1 MAHEFTGGAIDL
13 GALAERRK
21 LQEQTDFE
29 PFVTVDETTV
39 ELEAFERSRQIPVVL
54 MVGTTR
60 SPDSEELKAT
70 FQRLAAGQNG
80 FRVAYVDADAT
91 PQVAQLLGVRALP
104 TVVALAAGQ
113 PVTSFEGAQPAQQLE
128 QWVAALVSQVGPQL
142 EGLPTD
148 KEEDP
153 RLAQANAAL
162 AAGDYNA
169 AASLFDDILADD
181 PANPDAKHAKAT
193 LEVVKRLDPANRETD
208 PVEDAAGAPEDV
220 DKQLLAAD
228 AEVVA
233 GVPERAFDRLL
244 ALVRTEPRAKERLL
258 ELFALY
264 EPGDPRVIQARTKL
278 ASALF

>member
-162 AAGDYNA
+162 AAGEYDT

>member
-39 ELEAFERSRQIPVVL
+39 ELEAFERSRQVPVVL

-70 FQRLAAGQNG
+70 FQRLAAGQSA

-148 KEEDP
+148 KKEDP

-162 AAGDYNA
+162 AAGQYDT

-181 PANPDAKHAKAT
+181 PANLDAKHAKAT
-193 LEVVKRLDPANRETD
+193 LEVVKRLDPTNRETD
-208 PVEDAAGAPEDV
+208 PVADAAGAPEDV

>member
-29 PFVTVDETTV
+29 PFVTVDETSV
-39 ELEAFERSRQIPVVL
+39 ELEAFERSRQVPVVL

-70 FQRLAAGQNG
+70 FQRLAAGQSS

-91 PQVAQLLGVRALP
+91 PQVAQALGVRVLP

-113 PVTSFEGAQPAQQLE
+113 PVTSFEGPQPADQLE

-169 AASLFDDILADD
+169 AALLYDDILADD

>member
-54 MVGTTR
+54 MVGTSR

-258 ELFALY
+258 ELFALF
-264 EPGDPRVIQARTKL
+264 EQGDPRVIQARTKL